1 MSASSNNR
9 SALAALAPVLAAVAM
24 TISRPVRTAPAGHML
39 AALNSPALILRQL
52 CPSQLARCG
61 RILLSRS
68 AGSAQVLQP
77 QRHLA
82 LADLAVHSAHV
93 PLMPQPSTLVN
104 S

>member
-1 MSASSNNR
+1 
-9 SALAALAPVLAAVAM
+9 M

-39 AALNSPALILRQL
+39 AALNSPALILGQL

-68 AGSAQVLQP
+68 TGIAQVLQP
-77 QRHLA
+77 QRHFA
-82 LADLAVHSAHV
+82 LADLAVHPAHV
-93 PLMPQPSTLVN
+93 PLMHQPSTLVN